1 MSMIMRK
8 WLVVS
13 WLCGMG
19 AFALWPHDLHG
30 QARGASALPPARQQ
44 KSQHQ
49 GARSMKVEVYYQ
61 FALKGN
67 RGGTRTTRVV
77 EVAFPSHAAIKDALA
92 VYHSPRD
99 YDITILGTKVKP

>member
-1 MSMIMRK
+1 
-8 WLVVS
+8 
-13 WLCGMG
+13 
-19 AFALWPHDLHG
+19 
-30 QARGASALPPARQQ
+30 
-44 KSQHQ
+44 
-49 GARSMKVEVYYQ
+49 MKVEVYYQ
-61 FALKGN
+61 YALKGN